1 MVDVL
6 HNALNVIVSKVC
18 HQANSYFHYRFI
30 YNHDLFINILGLM
43 NLCITYVVTNV
54 ANYLRA
60 QDGVFKFHV
69 LSDQQT
75 KTQKIFKR
83 MFLIEKSSET
93 VFLD

>member
-1 MVDVL
+1 
-6 HNALNVIVSKVC
+6 
-18 HQANSYFHYRFI
+18 
-30 YNHDLFINILGLM
+30 M